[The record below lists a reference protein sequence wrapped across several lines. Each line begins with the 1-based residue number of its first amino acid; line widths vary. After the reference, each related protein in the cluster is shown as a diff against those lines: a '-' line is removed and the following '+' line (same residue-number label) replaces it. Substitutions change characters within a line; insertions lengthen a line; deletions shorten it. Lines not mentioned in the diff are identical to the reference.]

1 MLPKCL
7 ITSVQRHN
15 DTLKGQ
21 EDNFA
26 VSLVFFFCF
35 CFGGG
40 GEEEEMK
47 GRK

>member
-1 MLPKCL
+1 VLPKCL

-26 VSLVFFFCF
+26 VSLVFFSVFAL
-35 CFGGG
+35 
-40 GEEEEMK
+40 GEEEK
-47 GRK
+47 RRK